1 LSVTFRAIRLA
12 GSLVLAVAA
21 AAACGSTAPTPTPPA
36 TAPTTSSSPAPGA
49 SAPVDTA
56 EPVETLPDETAG
68 PPAEG
73 QTDTE
78 WGRIWD
84 SLPAGFPKYP
94 GATLS
99 EEAATGPAS
108 ATYVV
113 EGGEPKAIATWFR
126 DAFEAAAFS
135 TEALSGPLE
144 DGSYVLDSI
153 GQDPACRLSVAI
165 APLGGTTT
173 LNVMYGASCPHD

>member
-1 LSVTFRAIRLA
+1 M
-12 GSLVLAVAA
+12 
-21 AAACGSTAPTPTPPA
+21 
-36 TAPTTSSSPAPGA
+36 
-49 SAPVDTA
+49 
-56 EPVETLPDETAG
+56 
-68 PPAEG
+68 G

-99 EEAATGPAS
+99 EEAATGPAT
-108 ATYVV
+108 ATYIV
-113 EGGEPKAIATWFR
+113 EGGEPKAIATWFQ

-144 DGSYVLDSI
+144 DGSYVLDSL
-153 GQDPACRLSVAI
+153 GQDPACRLSVTI

-173 LNVMYGASCPHD
+173 LTVMYGARCPHP

>member
-1 LSVTFRAIRLA
+1 LSVTVRAIRLA
-12 GSLVLAVAA
+12 SSFLVLVAF
-21 AAACGSTAPTPTPPA
+21 AACGSSSTSPSSVASPIASAAPSSSSVASEPIQPTPGEPTPA
-36 TAPTTSSSPAPGA
+36 TTPAQ
-49 SAPVDTA
+49 T
-56 EPVETLPDETAG
+56 
-68 PPAEG
+68 EG